1 MLTFFL
7 YITLLIFP
15 NSINPRVING
25 SDYSTCNTQECVE
38 LSKYFLSN
46 MNDSVDPCD
55 DFYEFACGNHKGLP
69 ILHEMQY
76 FLIKDLVDVLTGK
89 TSSENASHAFQIAIN
104 YTKSCLNEKTK
115 AEFTEKDFRNQI
127 NAKFG
132 GWHLLDNTS
141 FKKDSEDWE
150 ILVGNLSL
158 YGIVNLLQ
166 IEVVQSPI
174 NIEKYILKIG
184 TNYLQDEEYF
194 NTTWTYFPDFMRKF
208 LKNFGIDI
216 SDEVINNLKEFDRKI
231 MRATEKIS
239 GQPEAISYTDF
250 KNKYPKIKWDSIF
263 NKQIRLGES
272 TLILNEAPEF
282 FEELQNVLEKTSEE
296 TIKNFLM
303 WRIVVFSNLVCY
315 DQTVMKFEKP
325 LAAYFVSKVFD
336 EKAKV
341 IVEDMIYTL
350 KKEFN
355 LSLTLLDMDWLE
367 NSTISKLQER
377 LLRMTNLTGYP
388 EVLNNASEIN
398 RPFANIK
405 FDPGRYLANQMKL
418 NKIEKAENLRLLKRN
433 VDKNYDWTFKVLDV
447 NANYDMQKHEII
459 VPISISRFPLLV
471 SSAPVA
477 VNYGALGL
485 LIAHEII
492 HGFDRTGIYKELDGI
507 EGLWTNPAFID
518 HFHNRTQCLVEQYNR
533 EIEPETG
540 RNFDGKKTIDENIS
554 DNGGIRIAWKG
565 YQRKVVTK
573 FDQRVLPN
581 MEEYNSNQLF
591 FIAFANSMCQKMS
604 KEQKE
609 YKLANSEHTF
619 GATRVNVALRNFYDF
634 QYAWNCPVGSK
645 MRPEEEDICRVW

>member
-1 MLTFFL
+1 
-7 YITLLIFP
+7 
-15 NSINPRVING
+15 
-25 SDYSTCNTQECVE
+25 
-38 LSKYFLSN
+38 

-55 DFYEFACGNHKGLP
+55 DFYEFACGNHEGLP

-303 WRIVVFSNLVCY
+303 WRIVVFSNL
-315 DQTVMKFEKP
+315 
-325 LAAYFVSKVFD
+325 
-336 EKAKV
+336 
-341 IVEDMIYTL
+341 
-350 KKEFN
+350 
-355 LSLTLLDMDWLE
+355 
-367 NSTISKLQER
+367 
-377 LLRMTNLTGYP
+377 YP

-418 NKIEKAENLRLLKRN
+418 NKIEKAENLRLLKRD